1 MDSVRTF
8 ANQVIKDFPKVHVL
22 INNAGVAIPVEE
34 QRKTKDGYE
43 IHFGVNH
50 LGHFL
55 LTNVLLPKLKESAP
69 SRLVN
74 NSSKQCIHIFSTNR
88 QTYLS

>member
-1 MDSVRTF
+1 MLLDLESLESVRRF
-8 ANQVIKDFPKVHVL
+8 AKEVLRDFPKINVL
-22 INNAGVAIPVEE
+22 INNAGLSVPVCQ

-55 LTNVLLPKLKESAP
+55 LTNLLLPRLKDSSP
-69 SRLVN
+69 SR
-74 NSSKQCIHIFSTNR
+74 
-88 QTYLS
+88 